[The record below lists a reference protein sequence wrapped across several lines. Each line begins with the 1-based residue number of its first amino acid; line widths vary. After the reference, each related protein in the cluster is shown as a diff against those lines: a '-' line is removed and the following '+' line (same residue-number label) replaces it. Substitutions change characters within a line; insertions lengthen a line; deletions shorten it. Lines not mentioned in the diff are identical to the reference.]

1 MLRECADILRKCVRD
16 VDILFRYG
24 GDEFTILL
32 VEATATGAAIVAER
46 IRATVEGFHF
56 QQATGVPLR
65 LTATIGYATYPEN
78 AADKKSILEMAD
90 RAMYHGK
97 SQRNIVRGVWEIDP
111 S

>member
-1 MLRECADILRKCVRD
+1 MRECGNLLHKCVRD

-24 GDEFTILL
+24 GDEFTVLL
-32 VEATATGAAIVAER
+32 VEATVTNAAAVAER
-46 IRATVEGFHF
+46 IRSMIEDFHF
-56 QQATGVPLR
+56 QQESGTPIR

-78 AADKKSILEMAD
+78 ASDKKSILEMAD

-111 S
+111 L